1 MYENS
6 EREGITVKYQI
17 DKKIIKASNAKSDSE
32 DNSIVEVITNQEDC
46 SLFMLFSDRVERL
59 AEDTKVLRELALQI
73 LEIYQTQ
80 INSRQNKVMQFLT
93 VVTTIFT
100 PLTLITG
107 WYGMN
112 FVNMPELHN
121 AYGYFIVIGVS
132 LVIIWGGIWYFK
144 KKKWL

>member
-112 FVNMPELHN
+112 FVNMPELQN
-121 AYGYFIVIGVS
+121 QYGYFAIIGIS
-132 LVIIWGGIWYFK
+132 LVIILFCLWYFK
-144 KKKWL
+144 KKKWF